1 MKAVEKLPFPLPH
14 DVRLPPPAPAGR
26 DDRSHEWRAGLPTL
40 TGARVTLRELR
51 ETDAASLFAA
61 MSTADVT
68 RFLSPPPTSLEG
80 FERFI
85 AWSHRQRAV
94 GQYVVFGLVPRGTD
108 VAVGVLQIRSLE
120 TDFGTA
126 EWGFALATEFWGTGL
141 FMDAAQLA
149 IDFAFDVIGAHRLE
163 ARAALKNGRGNG
175 ALRKLGA
182 VQEGVLRRSFLR
194 NGEHLDQMLWTILDD
209 EWREAKGGWRPGV
222 IH

>member
-1 MKAVEKLPFPLPH
+1 MKAVEKLSFPLAH
-14 DVRLPPPAPAGR
+14 DVQPPPPVLGGR
-26 DDRSHEWRAGLPTL
+26 EERSQEWRTALPTL
-40 TGARVTLRELR
+40 TGARVTLRELQ

-85 AWSHRQRAV
+85 AWTHRQRAV
-94 GQYVVFGLVPRGTD
+94 GQYVVFGLTPRGSD
-108 VAVGVLQIRSLE
+108 AAVGVLQIRSLE
-120 TDFGTA
+120 PDFGTA

-149 IDFAFDVIGAHRLE
+149 IDFAFDVIGTHRLE

-182 VQEGVLRRSFLR
+182 VQEGLLRRSFLR
-194 NGEHLDQMLWTILDD
+194 NGEHLDQVLWTILAD